1 MIFVNGGKEY
11 QRKRVTD
18 LAWFVCKKF
27 NMEPILDINIRD
39 LTSEGSL
46 GFCTEFDEGEY
57 EIDVNKSL
65 HLRELLI
72 TLAHELV
79 HVKQY
84 ERGEMERLN
93 DKDVSYWDRPSEIE
107 AHDRELGLFIQ
118 WVEDRGLSKR
128 KWTQRSNG

>member
-57 EIDVNKSL
+57 
-65 HLRELLI
+65 
-72 TLAHELV
+72 A
-79 HVKQY
+79 
-84 ERGEMERLN
+84 
-93 DKDVSYWDRPSEIE
+93 
-107 AHDRELGLFIQ
+107 LGLDFGASVGIELIRRAR
-118 WVEDRGLSKR
+118 VFPVGATRLKVIKRSGTTVYMGLTTSPYNADGDLVFGLVYGVGTKF
-128 KWTQRSNG
+128 